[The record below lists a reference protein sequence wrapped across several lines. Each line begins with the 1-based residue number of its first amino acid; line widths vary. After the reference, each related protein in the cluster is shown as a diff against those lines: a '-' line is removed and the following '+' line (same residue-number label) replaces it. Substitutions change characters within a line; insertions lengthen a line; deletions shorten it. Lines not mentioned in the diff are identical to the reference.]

1 MPNAG
6 RKKIPELVAAWE
18 GHPMSDHHRR
28 LIRYSVDDMHFLEE
42 QIEPLDRDIAAR
54 IREGGL
60 ELERQSWQSVPGVQ
74 ETSAAAIL
82 AETGTDMTQF
92 PSEKHISS
100 WAGICPG
107 NNRSAGKNRSS
118 HTTGGNRWLRGT
130 LTECAWAAAA
140 KKNCF
145 IKDKFWRITTKS
157 GGKKAPAVVAIA
169 HTLLILIYQALH
181 TGQSY
186 QDKRLPVPNQSQKE
200 RMIRHHIRRLGKL
213 GIAVYSPRPGSPP
226 IAASLQTST

>member
-1 MPNAG
+1 
-6 RKKIPELVAAWE
+6 
-18 GHPMSDHHRR
+18 MSDHHRR

-118 HTTGGNRWLRGT
+118 HTPGG
-130 LTECAWAAAA
+130 C
-140 KKNCF
+140 
-145 IKDKFWRITTKS
+145 
-157 GGKKAPAVVAIA
+157 
-169 HTLLILIYQALH
+169 
-181 TGQSY
+181 
-186 QDKRLPVPNQSQKE
+186 
-200 RMIRHHIRRLGKL
+200 
-213 GIAVYSPRPGSPP
+213 
-226 IAASLQTST
+226 ASL